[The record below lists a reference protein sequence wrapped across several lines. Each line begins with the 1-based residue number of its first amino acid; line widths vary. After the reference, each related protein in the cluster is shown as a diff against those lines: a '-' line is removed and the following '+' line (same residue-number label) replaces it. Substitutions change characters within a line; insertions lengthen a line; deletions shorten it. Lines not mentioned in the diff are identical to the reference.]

1 MATKYCYPVSTRECD
16 KSENKTKPEHV
27 AAVCNSVAA
36 VVEGVMVMEGGGGFN
51 DSQPVGC

>member
-27 AAVCNSVAA
+27 AAVYYSV
-36 VVEGVMVMEGGGGFN
+36 VVVVVVWWGREGV
-51 DSQPVGC
+51 